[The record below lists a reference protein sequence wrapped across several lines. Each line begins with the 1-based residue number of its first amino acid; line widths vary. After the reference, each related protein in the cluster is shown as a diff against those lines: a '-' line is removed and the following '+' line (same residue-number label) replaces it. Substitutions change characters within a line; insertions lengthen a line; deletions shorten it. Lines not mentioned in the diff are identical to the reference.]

1 MTRLTNK
8 ERIWIGFWKRLG
20 KSGREIADL
29 VGREQSVVNREL
41 RRNRDQFGYAPERA
55 ETYTARRAA
64 AHSRTKL
71 SKDPRLKA
79 WVVER
84 LEDDWSPEEVAGR
97 LKNHPP
103 SHLRGK
109 AISMETI
116 YQFVYSEE
124 GRELG
129 LWRHLRRSQP
139 RRQPRAA
146 RRTRPTLISERT
158 SIHDRPEEVN
168 ERTTP
173 WHWESDSIVGP
184 GQPALSVQEERLSR
198 LTRLH
203 KVANKTADETLVAI
217 ERTVDSVPHGTVAT
231 MTFDNGGEG
240 AKHTELRSRYD
251 IQTYCAD
258 PYCSW
263 QKGSVENTNGLIRQ
277 YFPKKTNFAT
287 VTDEQVKFVEDRLNN
302 RPRKRLDFLTP
313 NERFTQLTGALAS

>member
-1 MTRLTNK
+1 MTRLTQN

-29 VGREQSVVNREL
+29 VGRDHTVVNREL
-41 RRNRDQFGYAPERA
+41 RRNTDRLGYSPERA
-55 ETYTARRAA
+55 ATYAARRVA

-71 SKDPRLKA
+71 SKDPRLKE

-97 LKNHPP
+97 LAKYPP
-103 SHLRGK
+103 KHLRGRS
-109 AISMETI
+109 ISMETI
-116 YQFVYSEE
+116 YQFIYSEE

-139 RRQPRAA
+139 RRQSRGM
-146 RRTRPTLISERT
+146 RRTRPPLIQERT

-198 LTRLH
+198 LSRLH

-217 ERTVDSVPHGTVAT
+217 ERTVDSVPAGTIAT

-240 AKHTELRSRYD
+240 ARHTELRSRYD
-251 IQTYCAD
+251 IATYFAD
-258 PYCSW
+258 PYKSW

-277 YFPKKTNFAT
+277 YFPKRTNFAA

-302 RPRKRLDFLTP
+302 RPRKRLDYLTP
-313 NERFTQLTGALAS
+313 NERFTQLAGALTS